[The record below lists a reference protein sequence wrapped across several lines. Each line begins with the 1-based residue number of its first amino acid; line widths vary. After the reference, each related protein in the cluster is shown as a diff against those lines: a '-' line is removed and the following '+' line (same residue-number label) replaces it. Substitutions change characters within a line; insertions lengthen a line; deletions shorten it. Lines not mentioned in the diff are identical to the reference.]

1 MDDPDSM
8 RIYPKPCQGVRC
20 RQYGTC
26 GGCFLA
32 GTLEAEHVVDE
43 ILASGLREKV
53 AQQLR
58 LRPGQLFVVRQ
69 NSIVG

>member
-1 MDDPDSM
+1 MK
-8 RIYPKPCQGVRC
+8 IYLKLCQSVKG

-43 ILASGLREKV
+43 ILAAGLREKV

-69 NSIVG
+69 NSIVC